1 MPWERR
7 PQSTFQNVERSSYSQ
22 VSRTPRFNNPEHFT
36 KGKHSDWYCN
46 VCTPHPRPKYMSIKA
61 ALAHE
66 KNAFHN
72 QNVVNAESWWG
83 PPIVDSWDFEL
94 PKQEEMTKDEA
105 RDLEHRYSVDHVGEY
120 IPYWIRG
127 VEAAERGEVLKL
139 EDYLNSLDHDGPKDP
154 WGTWNITNQVKADS
168 RGGDRS
174 SEWIHDDPSDDLG
187 SVPASQGKAGKS
199 PRNSGRNR
207 RQDLGDRFTGS
218 SYAFVEDIAR
228 QEEAN
233 AERREQMHDFFE
245 MPTDKK
251 VQRIDELIRSLQTSL
266 RT

>member
-7 PQSTFQNVERSSYSQ
+7 PQRSTFQNTGQTSYSRM
-22 VSRTPRFNNPEHFT
+22 SRTPGFDNPEHFT
-36 KGKHSDWYCN
+36 QGKHSDWYCN
-46 VCTPHPRPKYMSIKA
+46 ICTPHPRPKYMNVKA

-66 KNAFHN
+66 KNAHHH
-72 QNVVNAESWWG
+72 QNVVNVESWWG

-105 RDLEHRYSVDHVGEY
+105 RDSEHRYFVDHVGEY

-139 EDYLNSLDHDGPKDP
+139 EDYLDSLDHDGPKDP
-154 WGTWNITNQVKADS
+154 WGTWGAS
-168 RGGDRS
+168 RGGDHS
-174 SEWIHDDPSDDLG
+174 SEWMHGAPSDDLG
-187 SVPASQGKAGKS
+187 SMPTSQGKAGKS
-199 PRNSGRNR
+199 PKNTDRNK
-207 RQDLGDRFTGS
+207 RQELGNRFTDG

-251 VQRIDELIRSLQTSL
+251 VQRIDELIRSLHANLHT
-266 RT
+266 